1 MMHAFLSLSSG
12 APEGIEAGENK
23 RLMNKNPDVASNWR
37 CATNGLLCSIVYSL
51 DEEQQVY

>member
-37 CATNGLLCSIVYSL
+37 CVTNGLPCKC
-51 DEEQQVY
+51 